1 MSDTH
6 DTDATGAYA
15 GKVGTRLRAIR
26 RQKRLSL
33 QDVEASSNQE
43 FKASVLGAYERGERA
58 ISVPRLQRLARFY
71 RVPVDQ
77 LLPGDDGPDFG
88 PRPGDGDLVIDL
100 TQARTAARGDERSV
114 KIDLTSME
122 RLEGTDAEM
131 LTRYLRMI
139 QVQRGDFNG
148 RVLTVR
154 RDDLRAIAC
163 ILDVTP
169 DLAVDRLEGLGVMF
183 TSEPAARVRPEPA
196 LTRHHGAVS
205 DRAPFGVYL
214 HVPFCAARCDYCSF
228 ATWTDRHHLTDAYLA
243 ACRRRRRPPGRRRDA
258 RGHVDLRRRRH
269 AVDGAGRPTWWRCS
283 TASRGPTTPRSR
295 WSATRTTSPASWS
308 TPTGPAA

>member
-1 MSDTH
+1 MSDTNGE
-6 DTDATGAYA
+6 AEASGAYA
-15 GKVGTRLRAIR
+15 GRVGGRLRAIR

-33 QDVEASSNQE
+33 QDVEATSNLE

-100 TQARTAARGDERSV
+100 TERAPRVVDDRSV
-114 KIDLTSME
+114 KIDLTKIEQLS
-122 RLEGTDAEM
+122 GTESEM

-169 DLAVDRLEGLGVMF
+169 DLAVTRLEGLGVTF
-183 TSEPAARVRPEPA
+183 
-196 LTRHHGAVS
+196 
-205 DRAPFGVYL
+205 
-214 HVPFCAARCDYCSF
+214 
-228 ATWTDRHHLTDAYLA
+228 
-243 ACRRRRRPPGRRRDA
+243 
-258 RGHVDLRRRRH
+258 
-269 AVDGAGRPTWWRCS
+269 
-283 TASRGPTTPRSR
+283 
-295 WSATRTTSPASWS
+295 SPAMAA
-308 TPTGPAA
+308 PATN

>member
-1 MSDTH
+1 MTEID
-6 DTDATGAYA
+6 DAEATGAYA

-33 QDVEASSNQE
+33 QDVEAASNQE

-100 TQARTAARGDERSV
+100 TTPRSARAEGSV
-114 KIDLTSME
+114 KLDLAAME
-122 RLEGTDAEM
+122 QVDGTDAEM
-131 LTRYLRMI
+131 LGRYLRMI

-169 DLAVDRLEGLGVMF
+169 DLAIDRLEGMGVLY
-183 TSEPAARVRPEPA
+183 SVA
-196 LTRHHGAVS
+196 
-205 DRAPFGVYL
+205 
-214 HVPFCAARCDYCSF
+214 
-228 ATWTDRHHLTDAYLA
+228 
-243 ACRRRRRPPGRRRDA
+243 
-258 RGHVDLRRRRH
+258 
-269 AVDGAGRPTWWRCS
+269 
-283 TASRGPTTPRSR
+283 
-295 WSATRTTSPASWS
+295 PASAS
-308 TPTGPAA
+308 VTS